1 MLNGT
6 LENGLVIDN
15 GVVKDGK
22 NCQGEILV
30 PEGVP
35 EIANM
40 AFYLN
45 KKLTGLFLP
54 DGGNSI

>member
-30 PEGVP
+30 PEGVT
-35 EIANM
+35 EIANQ
-40 AFYLN
+40 AF
-45 KKLTGLFLP
+45 
-54 DGGNSI
+54 